1 MKRILT
7 TLSQKWPEY
16 LLEILVLIIGIYG
29 AFAVDNWNENRKAEA
44 EEINLFKNIL
54 TDLQSDS
61 LLAVACLKQL
71 EMQLTVVD
79 RMIKDIQDQDSSYK
93 HDNAGIVRFWTTF
106 IPRTQ
111 GNHAELV
118 STIKNK
124 NARRAVQ
131 DYFYQEDQ
139 VLNVYEE
146 YDDIVRGKVRPYLAQ
161 QDAYDLQFLVAGTMD
176 DELKII
182 ISQKMVQQL
191 LKDSEFKQILFE
203 RRFKTEQFKR
213 SIKSTI
219 EGNNKLSL
227 LLNEEIN
234 K

>member
-1 MKRILT
+1 MKRIFS
-7 TLSQKWPEY
+7 TLAQKWPEY

-124 NARRAVQ
+124 NARRAIQ

>member
-29 AFAVDNWNENRKAEA
+29 AFAVDNWNENRKSDA

-61 LLAVACLKQL
+61 LLAVGCLKQL
-71 EMQLTVVD
+71 EIQLTVVD
-79 RMIKDIQDQDSSYK
+79 RMIKDIQDKDSSYE
-93 HDNAGIVRFWTTF
+93 HDNAGMVRFWTTYL
-106 IPRTQ
+106 PRTQ

-124 NARRAVQ
+124 NARRALQ
-131 DYFYQEDQ
+131 EYFYLEDR
-139 VLNVYEE
+139 VLNVCEE
-146 YDDIVRGKVRPYLAQ
+146 YDDIVRERIRPFLAQ
-161 QDAYDLQFLVAGTMD
+161 KDAYDLQFLVAGTMD

-203 RRFKTEQFKR
+203 LRFKTEQFKR
-213 SIKSTI
+213 SMKSTI
-219 EGNNKLSL
+219 EENNSLSL
-227 LLNEEIN
+227 LLNKEALQ
-234 K
+234 